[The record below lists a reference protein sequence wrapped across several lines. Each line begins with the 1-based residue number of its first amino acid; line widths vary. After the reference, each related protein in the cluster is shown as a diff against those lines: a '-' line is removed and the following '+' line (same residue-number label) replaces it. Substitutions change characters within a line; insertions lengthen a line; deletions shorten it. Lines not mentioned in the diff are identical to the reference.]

1 MPFTLILLALMMAA
15 GTARADALKVTEV
28 ANPAQVKAIVSS
40 ISAFEKGQMVATDQI
55 VNVTTLSSSFLVV
68 PATYVADKA
77 GGCHLYLLSQRY
89 QLNDKIALW
98 VNDDS
103 FACDAVLSVF
113 GCKLAPTSGIVV
125 MVGLR
130 GGERR
135 QPQSLFLEAAGNG
148 GLAQNVGLTRQL
160 AGAESAFQARQRLGC
175 LK

>member
-1 MPFTLILLALMMAA
+1 MFSRLMLLALLLAA
-15 GTARADALKVTEV
+15 GKAGADELKVSAV
-28 ANPAQVKAIVSS
+28 VNPLQVKAIVSS
-40 ISAFEKGQMVATDQI
+40 ISAFEKGQMVAADQI
-55 VNVTTLSSSFLVV
+55 VSVTTRTSSFLVV
-68 PATYVADKA
+68 PATYAADKA

-89 QLNDKIALW
+89 QLNDKMTLW

-113 GCKLAPTSGIVV
+113 GCRLSPKSGIVV

-130 GGERR
+130 SGERR

-148 GLAQNVGLTRQL
+148 GLAQNVVLTSQL
-160 AGAESAFQARQRLGC
+160 AGADSAFQARQRLGC